1 MIEKGSL
8 IETRRGMFR
17 VIDTRTLFNPFTE
30 KDETEYIIDDN
41 GVKRKVYESDIISEV
56 HTNPVVFDEDKK
68 AFCVRRTKEENE
80 VLSKIQN
87 ERLLKKINEDIK
99 SMFPGKSVDGDGLN
113 YSTDPNVMA

>member
-41 GVKRKVYESDIISEV
+41 GVKRKVYTSDVIAEVKSGTEII
-56 HTNPVVFDEDKK
+56 DEDLF
-68 AFCVRRTKEENE
+68 A
-80 VLSKIQN
+80 
-87 ERLLKKINEDIK
+87 
-99 SMFPGKSVDGDGLN
+99 GKSIDGDGLN